1 MASST
6 DHTITHTA
14 TIDSDWTFHEVC
26 GWDHDLMDRIEAAG
40 LDDEVTEASIAAW
53 EASITTLLAER
64 GIEAGFAPAYV
75 RTSTIVEVLAEMS
88 GIDHDKALDLW
99 TGLSLAGWDGATQ
112 AEEIFEQLL
121 AAQ

>member
-53 EASITTLLAER
+53 EAAITALLAER
-64 GIEAGFAPAYV
+64 GIDATFAPGYV
-75 RTSTIVEVLAEMS
+75 RASTIVEALAETT
-88 GIDHDKALDLW
+88 GTDHDTALNTW
-99 TGLSLAGWDGATQ
+99 TELSIAGWDGATQ